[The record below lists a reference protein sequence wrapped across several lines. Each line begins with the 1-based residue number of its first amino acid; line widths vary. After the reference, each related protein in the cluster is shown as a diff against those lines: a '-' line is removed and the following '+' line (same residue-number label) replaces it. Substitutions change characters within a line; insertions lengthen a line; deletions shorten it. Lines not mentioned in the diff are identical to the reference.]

1 MPKHKPMKQYESTIP
16 QIQLK
21 AYSKKEVAEL
31 YKISGKSLKTWL
43 EPFQQELGPRV
54 GRFYS
59 PRQMKI
65 IFEHLGIPEIFSFK

>member
-1 MPKHKPMKQYESTIP
+1 MKQEESLTLK
-16 QIQLK
+16 IQLK

-31 YKISGKSLKTWL
+31 YEISAKSLQTWL
-43 EPFQQELGPRV
+43 TPFEKELGPRV

-65 IFEHLGIPEIFSFK
+65 IFEKLGIPEVIHLN

>member
-1 MPKHKPMKQYESTIP
+1 MKQNVSVSN

-31 YKISGKSLKTWL
+31 YEISTKSLKTWL
-43 EPFQQELGPRV
+43 TPFENEIGPRV

-59 PRQMKI
+59 PKQMSI
-65 IFEHLGIPEIFSFK
+65 IFEKLGIPGVVNFN

>member
-1 MPKHKPMKQYESTIP
+1 MKQNESASH

-31 YKISGKSLKTWL
+31 YEISAKSLKTWL
-43 EPFQQELGPRV
+43 TPFENELGPRV

-59 PRQMKI
+59 PKQMMV
-65 IFEHLGIPEIFSFK
+65 IFEKLGIPGVVNFN